1 MKKIYQLTYREN
13 IALSADSQTVG
24 YYSTFE
30 LAQTAGE
37 KLISRKIGESFYW
50 TSEFGDYVAFDD
62 KETGIDNSVLT
73 INEIVLDSYLV

>member
-1 MKKIYQLTYREN
+1 MKIYQLTYREN
-13 IALSADSQTVG
+13 IALSAESQPVC

-50 TSEFGDYVAFDD
+50 TSEFGNYVAFDD

>member
-13 IALSADSQTVG
+13 NVLSVNTQPVG

-37 KLISRKIGESFYW
+37 KLISRKTGESFYW
-50 TSEFGDYVAFDD
+50 TSEFGNYVVFDD
-62 KETGIDNSVLT
+62 KQTGINSVLA
-73 INEIVLDSYLV
+73 INEIVLDSYLI